1 MEYRFVK
8 PKEGLLIRDP
18 KSKKFL
24 PKEGTRVPWIGVDGR
39 YYRRRYRD
47 GVIEIIEEPKK
58 MSIDDKEEFS
68 KRKYRGGE

>member
-18 KSKKFL
+18 KTKKFL

-39 YYRRRYRD
+39 YYRRRFKD
-47 GVIEIIEEPKK
+47 GVIEIVEESEK
-58 MSIDDKEEFS
+58 ILDDKEEYS